1 MNIKY
6 YKRTLLSLLI
16 GIVQLLYVVLILI
29 KNDSKA
35 IMIYKDL
42 GFFQTFHNF
51 FSNTQT
57 VLSLYYSL
65 IFIVVQVFCFGTY
78 IYSDLQ
84 ISSVYYFSRNANI
97 KKWYIIKTL
106 HLHILIIAFCSLYI
120 CLFSFLIH
128 RLTNTEHINILLIF
142 TFKQIVLSMSYTYFL
157 CILTNVIA
165 IIFGSVKSILYTN
178 MLNIIVTIVLYY
190 LHSESSDVVLP
201 VLHLNELPTYLYLFI
216 LFLLLGL
223 SFATDLIGF
232 HLIKKC
238 DIGLSSI
245 ESEI

>member
-6 YKRTLLSLLI
+6 YKRCLISLLI
-16 GIVQLLYVVLILI
+16 GIIQLLYIVLILI

-42 GFFQTFHNF
+42 GFFQTFHDF

-65 IFIVVQVFCFGTY
+65 IFIVIQVFCFGTY

-97 KKWYIIKTL
+97 KKWYVIKIL
-106 HLHILIIAFCSLYI
+106 HLHILIIAFCTLYI

-128 RLTNTEHINILLIF
+128 SLTKTEHINILLIF
-142 TFKQIVLSMSYTYFL
+142 TFKQIVLSMAYTYFL
-157 CILTNVIA
+157 CILTNVMA
-165 IIFGSVKSILYTN
+165 TIFGAVKSILYTN
-178 MLNIIVTIVLYY
+178 MIDIFVVIMLYY
-190 LHSESSDVVLP
+190 LHSESSSVVLP
-201 VLHLNELPTYLYLFI
+201 VLYLNELPTFLYLFI
-216 LFLLLGL
+216 LFLLLGSSL
-223 SFATDLIGF
+223 ATDTIGY
-232 HLIKKC
+232 HLIKKV
-238 DIGLSSI
+238 ILVYHQ
-245 ESEI
+245 